1 MEPVVKRRNTI
12 SVFEKDIRILEIINK
27 LGPCSPPQVKD
38 QLADNPEL
46 LLVMRAMHNL
56 VDRGFLTRV
65 VINNV
70 RLYKVKPN
78 YKGLRPYLRV
88 DV

>member
-1 MEPVVKRRNTI
+1 MEQILKRRNPI
-12 SVFEKDIRILEIINK
+12 SIFERDIKILEIINK

-38 QLADNPEL
+38 LLADNPEL

-56 VDRGFLTRV
+56 VDRGFLARV

-78 YKGLRPYLRV
+78 YKSLRPYLRV